1 MAALCCVALLTG
13 CGGGEEDASD
23 GTFTITPSPGGSG
36 VFGAWFMPSI
46 TQNWRLA
53 AASFRDNSARFQL
66 QSKTVTT
73 QKFFSN
79 PLHSSRV
86 DYAHAVGLTGSGRVI
101 SVVDDGF
108 RTAHEAFAGKS
119 NSITGSPAIR
129 DHGTMVASVAAG
141 NSSSMVGVAPGANLA
156 FGSFANYATLTAA
169 AVDARQRGAVAQNN
183 SWGFAA
189 SPINQTSYD
198 NIFGNPSG
206 QAWLTALKDYAAQGV
221 VVFAISN
228 TASASMAGLMDALPV
243 LEPTLEPGWLAVGNA
258 VPVFDDDGV
267 SAVAFRASA
276 PCLEAARW
284 CLMADGYWTA
294 ATAATTTSYG
304 SGTGSSFAAP
314 QVSGALALLAQAF
327 PALTPHQLRVRLL
340 ASADNSFS
348 GFVSAGTVDL
358 LDGPGTFL
366 HAFSTEF
373 GHGFLDIRAALLPI
387 GQTTLAQADGGTIET
402 RDFSFSTGGALGD
415 AVTLSLEGIDLTVN
429 DVLGAGFDVAARSFA
444 SEATPVSLVEA
455 VTTRS
460 LGKDFKAAR
469 TAPINPLADTFG
481 AHPGKTLD
489 LVGPEGRI
497 KAAVLVGNGEDYGL
511 AVSQTLT
518 DGDLG
523 LDVGIKLARDGGSIM
538 GFSGTGNTGGAGMAA
553 LTLALSNDSGDGGFF
568 ALSGE
573 MGLADLGAPK
583 AIADVGIAR
592 FNSLSLDIGSRNV
605 FARDDRLTLGLS
617 MPVAVTSG
625 AASMMV
631 PVALG
636 EGRAEVRSVDL
647 NLAPAERQMEL
658 SVSYQMPMGARSE
671 LLFEAVHAENYGNRA
686 GMSDS
691 AAVIGMKWSF

>member
-1 MAALCCVALLTG
+1 MAALCCVALLAG
-13 CGGGEEDASD
+13 CGGGEEDAPD

-53 AASFRDNSARFQL
+53 AASFRDNSTRFQL
-66 QSKTVTT
+66 QSKTVGT

-86 DYAHAVGLTGSGRVI
+86 DYAHAVGLTGVGRVI
-101 SVVDDGF
+101 SIVDDGF
-108 RTAHEAFAGKS
+108 RTTHEAFAGKS
-119 NSITGSPAIR
+119 NSVTGSPAIR
-129 DHGTMVASVAAG
+129 DHGTMVASIAAG

-156 FGSFANYATLTAA
+156 FGSFANFATLTAA

-189 SPINQTSYD
+189 SFINQTSYD
-198 NIFGNPSG
+198 NIFGNTPG
-206 QAWLTALKDYAAQGV
+206 QAWLSALKDYAAQGV

-228 TASASMAGLMDALPV
+228 TVTATMAGLMDALPV
-243 LEPTLEPGWLAVGNA
+243 FEPTLEPGWLAVGNA
-258 VPVFDDDGV
+258 VPIFDDNGV

-284 CLMADGYWTA
+284 CLMADGFWVA
-294 ATAATTTSYG
+294 ATAATNTSYG

-327 PALTPHQLRVRLL
+327 PALTPHQLRARLL
-340 ASADNSFS
+340 ASADNTFT
-348 GFVSAGTVDL
+348 GFVTAGTVDL

-387 GQTTLAQADGGTIET
+387 GQTTLAQADGGTIDT
-402 RDFSFSTGGALGD
+402 KDFSFSTGGALGD
-415 AVTLSLEGIDLTVN
+415 AVTLSLQGIDLTVN
-429 DVLGAGFDVAARSFA
+429 DALGAGFDVAARSFA
-444 SEATPVSLVEA
+444 TETAPVSLAEA
-455 VTTRS
+455 VTARN
-460 LGKDFKAAR
+460 LAKDFKTER
-469 TAPINPLADTFG
+469 TAPINPLAETFA

-497 KAAVLVGNGEDYGL
+497 KAAVLVGNGDDYGL
-511 AVSQTLT
+511 ALSQTLT
-518 DGDLG
+518 DGDLHI
-523 LDVGIKLARDGGSIM
+523 DVGFKLARDGGSVM
-538 GFSGTGNTGGAGMAA
+538 GFSGPGNTGGADMAA
-553 LTLALSNDSGDGGFF
+553 LTLALSNDIGKGGFF

-583 AIADVGIAR
+583 AIEAVSTAR

-625 AASMMV
+625 VASMMV

-647 NLAPAERQMEL
+647 NLAPQDRQMEL
-658 SVSYQMPMGARSE
+658 SVSYQMPMGERAE
-671 LLFEAVHAENYGNRA
+671 MLFEVVHAENYGNRA
-686 GMSDS
+686 GISDS